1 MARELSELLADLSN
15 QAKRVEDAFAAV
27 AEETDARVA
36 ERRDQT
42 RAAATAAVDTMAASV
57 TAAEESV
64 AGNWQALTDRIGS
77 EIGDIQASIAERKH
91 ARDVQHAEE
100 QAAAASA
107 RAERAI
113 GFAMAAIETA
123 GLAVMDSA
131 VAHREA
137 AALKRA

>member
-1 MARELSELLADLSN
+1 
-15 QAKRVEDAFAAV
+15 
-27 AEETDARVA
+27 
-36 ERRDQT
+36 
-42 RAAATAAVDTMAASV
+42 
-57 TAAEESV
+57 
-64 AGNWQALTDRIGS
+64 
-77 EIGDIQASIAERKH
+77 
-91 ARDVQHAEE
+91 VQHAEE

-113 GFAMAAIETA
+113 AFAMAAIETA